1 MTVWALGEASHR
13 AGVSLMHSSV
23 LKMLGL
29 VSPTLLPQKGPCP
42 PLPTWMEAQR
52 VGEVSPVVSDVL
64 WHGPV
69 WVLSVPSGLHGWEAE
84 QHVGELLSSMLKAI
98 VCICSVVSDSLQPHG
113 LYIGR
118 GSPAG
123 SFVLK
128 FSGRNTGA
136 ALHFLLQGSSLPGAQ
151 THVSVSLALVGV
163 FSTTGSTW
171 EAP

>member
-1 MTVWALGEASHR
+1 M
-13 AGVSLMHSSV
+13 
-23 LKMLGL
+23 
-29 VSPTLLPQKGPCP
+29 
-42 PLPTWMEAQR
+42 PLPNPEDEFLVKVLTISVGKVCVSVCVCVKACSQNVFSSCFQR

-84 QHVGELLSSMLKAI
+84 QHVGDLLSSMLKAI

-113 LYIGR
+113 LSIGR
-118 GSPAG
+118 ASPAG